1 METKKEELTFSLYAE
16 EAEIAVL
23 GSLLTFE
30 DALSEVSLLLTPEM
44 FYDLRH
50 QCIYAAILKTD
61 SEGIPVDLVAIAE
74 ALKKAGNLERAG
86 NYTYLSKLT
95 NYSGN
100 VVRVA
105 YYAQV
110 VSQKFVQREL
120 MKFGSRTIQA
130 AKDEKL
136 DVANVIAQTAAS
148 LDRINEIMTANSCI
162 TPIDRLLQESLS
174 EALEREQSL
183 KEGKAFGIPTGLT
196 EMDRLLSGLHGGD
209 LIIVAGRPG
218 SGKTSVMLNFLKAA
232 AVAKFPVCAFS
243 LEMISVRLSDRL
255 ILSESDIS
263 AQDYRI
269 GKFSQSDYEKLSKAQ
284 YRLSSLPIY
293 IDDRSGVTM
302 QYIRSIARMMYKRG
316 QCKALFI
323 DYLQLLSSSTVEKK
337 YNREQEIAQ
346 ISKQAKALAKELN
359 IPVVLLSQLNRDCE
373 KRTDKKPEL
382 SDLRESG
389 AIEQDADIVIL
400 VYRPEY
406 YGLKAMDGEPI
417 KNVGKLIVA
426 KHRDGPVGEVKFSYN
441 ESLTKIY
448 DFTTGKI
455 PF

>member
-1 METKKEELTFSLYAE
+1 METKKEELTFNIYAK
-16 EAEIAVL
+16 EAEAAVL
-23 GSLLTFE
+23 GSLMTFE
-30 DALSEVSLLLTPEM
+30 DALSEVSLILTPEM

-61 SEGIPVDLVAIAE
+61 NDGIPVDLVSVAE
-74 ALKKAGNLERAG
+74 ALKKTGNLERAG
-86 NYTYLSKLT
+86 NYTYLSELT

-100 VVRVA
+100 VVRVT

-110 VSQKFVQREL
+110 VAQKFVQREL
-120 MKFGSRTIQA
+120 MKFGNQTIQA
-130 AKDEKL
+130 ARDERL
-136 DVANVIAQTAAS
+136 DVANVIAQTAAN
-148 LDRINEIMTANSCI
+148 LDRINEVMTANTRI
-162 TPIDRLLQESLS
+162 THIDRILEKSLS

-196 EMDRLLSGLHGGD
+196 EMDRLLSGFHGGD

-232 AVAKFPVCAFS
+232 AIAKFPVCAFS
-243 LEMISVRLSDRL
+243 LEMTSVRLSDRL
-255 ILSESDIS
+255 ILSESGIS
-263 AQDYRI
+263 ARDYRM
-269 GKFSQSDYEKLSKAQ
+269 GKFSQTDYEKLSKAQ
-284 YRLSSLPIY
+284 HLLSGLPIF

-302 QYIRSIARMMYKRG
+302 QYIRGIARMMHKRG
-316 QCKALFI
+316 QCKVLFI
-323 DYLQLLSSSTVEKK
+323 DYLQLLSSTVDKK

-346 ISKQAKALAKELN
+346 ISGQAKALAKELN

-389 AIEQDADIVIL
+389 AIEQDADIVML

-448 DFTTGKI
+448 DFTVGKI

>member
-1 METKKEELTFSLYAE
+1 METKKEELTFNIYAK
-16 EAEIAVL
+16 EAEAAVL
-23 GSLLTFE
+23 GSLMTFE
-30 DALSEVSLLLTPEM
+30 DALSEVSLILTPEM

-61 SEGIPVDLVAIAE
+61 NDGIPVDLVSVAE
-74 ALKKAGNLERAG
+74 ALKKTG
-86 NYTYLSKLT
+86 NYTYLSELT

-100 VVRVA
+100 VVRVT

-110 VSQKFVQREL
+110 VAQKFVQREL
-120 MKFGSRTIQA
+120 MKFGNQTIQA
-130 AKDEKL
+130 ARDERL
-136 DVANVIAQTAAS
+136 DVANVIAQTAAN
-148 LDRINEIMTANSCI
+148 LDRINEVMTANSRI
-162 TPIDRLLQESLS
+162 THIDRILEKSLS

-196 EMDRLLSGLHGGD
+196 EMDRLLSGFHGGD

-232 AVAKFPVCAFS
+232 AIAKFPVCAFS
-243 LEMISVRLSDRL
+243 LEMTSVRLSDRL
-255 ILSESDIS
+255 ILSESGIS
-263 AQDYRI
+263 ARDYRM
-269 GKFSQSDYEKLSKAQ
+269 GKFSQTDYEKLSKAQ
-284 YRLSSLPIY
+284 HLLSGLPIF

-302 QYIRSIARMMYKRG
+302 QYIRGIARMMHKRG
-316 QCKALFI
+316 QCKVLFI
-323 DYLQLLSSSTVEKK
+323 DYLQLLSSTVDKK

-346 ISKQAKALAKELN
+346 ISGQAKALAKELN

-382 SDLRESG
+382 SDL
-389 AIEQDADIVIL
+389 IVML

-448 DFTTGKI
+448 DFTVGKI